1 MPKIAIMTDSNC
13 GIMPAEGEKLGIH
26 VLPMPVIIDGQTFYE
41 GIDLTLEQFHEK
53 QISGA
58 DITTSQP
65 SPGDV
70 EAMWDELLRNY
81 DEVVFIPMSSGLSNT
96 CQTASMLSGDEK
108 YDRKVF
114 VVDNHRI
121 SVTQAQ
127 SVFDA
132 KQLAEEG
139 KSGKEIRD
147 ILENEAM
154 DASIY
159 IAVDTLE
166 YLKKGG
172 RITAA
177 AAAIGTVLKLKP
189 VLTIQ
194 GDKLDSFAKSRGMK
208 AAFRTMLEAL
218 RKDIDSRFPH
228 LRKQGLLK
236 VGIANTIMEPEKLEY
251 FKDELQKNFPD
262 MELFYLPLTMSIGT
276 HTGPGALGIG
286 TVRFRKNPELS

>member
-1 MPKIAIMTDSNC
+1 MPGIAIMTDSNC

-26 VLPMPVIIDGQTFYE
+26 VLPMPVIIDGQTYYE
-41 GIDLTLEQFHEK
+41 GIDITLEQFHEK

-70 EAMWDELLRNY
+70 TAMWDDLLRTH

-96 CQTASMLSGDEK
+96 CQTASMLAGDEK
-108 YDRKVF
+108 YSGRVF

-132 KQLAEEG
+132 QILADEG
-139 KSGKEIRD
+139 KTGHMIRE
-147 ILENEAM
+147 ILEKEAL

-194 GDKLDSFAKSRGMK
+194 GDKLDSFAKTRGMK
-208 AAFRTMLEAL
+208 SAFNTMLDAL
-218 RKDIDSRFPH
+218 KRDIASRFSH
-228 LRKQGLLK
+228 LKEQQLLK
-236 VGIANTIMEPEKLEY
+236 VGIANTLMDPDKFENFRKEMKE
-251 FKDELQKNFPD
+251 NFPD
-262 MELFYLPLTMSIGT
+262 MELIYLPLTMSIGT

-286 TVRFRKNPELS
+286 TFRVHRNDR